1 MSEAVGMDESRKRK
15 ELTAKR
21 NLLFAQYLKNPTD
34 IRLALEI
41 KRIDDQV
48 AKSIEQ
54 AERKPAH
61 RK

>member
-1 MSEAVGMDESRKRK
+1 MSEGVVTDESRKRK

>member
-1 MSEAVGMDESRKRK
+1 MSEGVVTDESRKRK

-21 NLLFAQYLKNPTD
+21 NLLFAQYLKNATD
-34 IRLALEI
+34 IRLALAI
-41 KRIDDQV
+41 KRIDVQF